1 MASIPNLHNDNL
13 TTGTEARP
21 EHHVHKASEPLP
33 GARGGAPT
41 ADYSADT
48 MERLPSSVWQDAD
61 PSQPTRETSE
71 LQSTRP
77 DTTPSGRNA
86 FSEQR
91 PLNTEPHPEGELNPN
106 FSRLYTLMFNLQ
118 AASLLTA
125 ATKGCL
131 WAKPALP
138 TS

>member
-21 EHHVHKASEPLP
+21 EHHVHKSSEPLP

-71 LQSTRP
+71 LQTTRP

-91 PLNTEPHPEGELNPN
+91 PLNTEPHPEGELKPN
-106 FSRLYTLMFNLQ
+106 FSRGHTLMFNLQ
-118 AASLLTA
+118 AALLLTA